1 MKRLQLEDLS
11 RELGYSKTLISM
23 VLNGK
28 GNQYGISKK
37 TQAAVLDA
45 VAQLDYS
52 PNKFARAL
60 RTGKSYFIGLIVAD
74 VANPFYSRIA
84 KNIETVL
91 FGKGYNLMVC
101 STEENVEKEKKLVDM
116 MINQQ
121 GVDGL
126 IIASSCD
133 NADFYSSPR
142 FAKTPIVF
150 IDRVIPLLN
159 ANYIVIDN
167 YGGSMEVVNKLLDDG
182 CKNIA
187 CLSITPSYI
196 STIEDRM
203 NGYKG
208 ALQKHKLNLNSELI
222 VDIGFDSI
230 YEDVV
235 ESLKK
240 FAYAGT
246 KVDAIYSLNNHLAV
260 AALKAVKENKD
271 LKIYF
276 DKVKFACFDDVEL
289 FNLIDNKV
297 LSVSQPIELIGQNA
311 SNLILDIIEGKHSN
325 HSNIVLPTNLIE
337 RK

>member
-45 VAQLDYS
+45 VAQMDYS

-60 RTGKSYFIGLIVAD
+60 RTGKSFFIGLIVAD
-74 VANPFYSRIA
+74 IGNPFYSKIA

-91 FGKGYNLMVC
+91 FSKGYNLMVC

-133 NADFYSSPR
+133 NADFYNSPR
-142 FAKTPIVF
+142 FSKTPIVF
-150 IDRVIPLLN
+150 IDRVIPLFN

-167 YGGSMEVVNKLLDDG
+167 YGGSMEVVNKLMDEG

-196 STIEDRM
+196 STIEDRL

-208 ALQKHKLNLNSELI
+208 ALQKHKVNLNQNLI
-222 VDIGFDSI
+222 VNVNFDNI
-230 YEDVV
+230 YDDVV
-235 ESLKK
+235 SALRK
-240 FAYAGT
+240 YMSTNT

-260 AALKAVKENKD
+260 AALKAIKENKD
-271 LKIYF
+271 LRTYF
-276 DKVKFACFDDVEL
+276 EKTKLACFDDVEL
-289 FNLIDNKV
+289 FNLIDKPV
-297 LSVSQPIELIGQNA
+297 LSVSQPVESIGQNA
-311 SNLILDIIEGKHSN
+311 SNLIMDIIDGKHAG
-325 HSNIVLPTNLIE
+325 HSNVVLPTNLIQ
-337 RK
+337 R